1 MPYYF
6 AHGSNMSQ
14 RQMKERCKEGK
25 FKTLGRAFLRGYRLV
40 FDGYS
45 ISWDGSVAN
54 LVPLEGGI
62 VWGVLYEVSEECIKK
77 LDECE
82 GVSSGYYKRVKVEVH
97 SEDGKSFM
105 AYTYLREPLEEGKPS
120 REYIETLLEGAEAV
134 GLPEEYVNKYIR
146 VYLEG

>member
-25 FKTLGRAFLRGYRLV
+25 FKTLGRAFLKGYRLV

-45 ISWDGSVAN
+45 ITREGPVAN
-54 LVPLEGGI
+54 LVPSEGGI
-62 VWGVLYEVSEECIKK
+62 VWGVLYEVSEKCLEE
-77 LDECE
+77 LDGHE
-82 GVSSGYYKRVKVEVH
+82 GVGSGAYKRVKVEVH

-120 REYIETLLEGAEAV
+120 RKYIKTLLEGAEAV

-146 VYLEG
+146 VHLEG